1 MKCKLGYTFIASPA
15 NYLQLVS
22 LQGFYQA
29 ELELFTA
36 AAPSETQSA
45 LLHILKA
52 IKLEITV
59 KVATI
64 NTRNIEYQK

>member
-29 ELELFTA
+29 KLEHFTA

-45 LLHILKA
+45 LLHILKTV
-52 IKLEITV
+52 KLEITV
-59 KVATI
+59 KGATI
-64 NTRNIEYQK
+64 NTRNIEY